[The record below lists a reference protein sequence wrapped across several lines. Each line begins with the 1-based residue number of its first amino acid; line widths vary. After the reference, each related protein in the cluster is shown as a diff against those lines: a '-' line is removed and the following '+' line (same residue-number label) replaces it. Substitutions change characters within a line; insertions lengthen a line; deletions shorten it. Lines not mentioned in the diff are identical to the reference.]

1 MRYAKGMK
9 TLPLLALGLLAFGCA
24 PKTEDATSN
33 TPAPTPTAA
42 NEGGVAPMAS
52 GAAGGMTPVSGAE
65 SVDGAGGGG
74 VGSAAKEMAR
84 RAAGTPTAPAVPNDA
99 D

>member
-1 MRYAKGMK
+1 MGYARRMK
-9 TLPLLALGLLAFGCA
+9 TISFLAAALLAFGCA
-24 PKTEDATSN
+24 PKADETA
-33 TPAPTPTAA
+33 APETPTAS

-84 RAAGTPTAPAVPNDA
+84 RAAGTPTAPTMPNDA
-99 D
+99 E